1 MTCDE
6 VRDLAAGFVLGALR
20 PEEVRAVRDHL
31 ETCPEAHAEIAELG
45 GVVPYLAE
53 AVEPVEPPAGLKARI
68 LAAAAADLEMRTA
81 DAVVAAAAVADA
93 EPAPAPER
101 APVVRFP
108 EPIERA
114 VRERARRATPTA
126 WLVRIAAAAAIVA
139 LAGWNVLLQGQLSDA
154 RSYEDGVA
162 AVLEVA
168 SRPGSQAAIL
178 ADPDGDG
185 PRGIAAVAADG
196 SVVLAMRGLPA
207 TSGTEIYEAWVI
219 GGDGVPV
226 PIGGFAVG
234 GDGTAVFTAD
244 ATTAGH
250 GVTLALTRERA
261 PGATTPTLP
270 IVSAGVATSPAG

>member
-6 VRDLAAGFVLGALR
+6 VRDLAAGFVLGALP
-20 PEEVRAVRDHL
+20 PEDERAVRDHL
-31 ETCPEAHAEIAELG
+31 ETCPEPHAEIAELG

-53 AVEPVEPPAGLKARI
+53 TVEPVEPPAGLKARI
-68 LAAAAADLEMRTA
+68 LAAAAADLEARTA
-81 DAVVAAAAVADA
+81 G
-93 EPAPAPER
+93 
-101 APVVRFP
+101 APVVPFP
-108 EPIERA
+108 EPVERA
-114 VRERARRATPTA
+114 ARERARRATPTT
-126 WLVRIAAAAAIVA
+126 WLLRIAAVVAIVA
-139 LAGWNVLLQGQLSDA
+139 LAGWNVLLQGQLRDA

-162 AVLEVA
+162 AVLDVA
-168 SRPGSQAAIL
+168 SQTGSQAAIL

-196 SVVLAMRGLPA
+196 SVVLAMRDLAA
-207 TSGTEIYEAWVI
+207 TTGTEVYEAWVI

-234 GDGTAVFTAD
+234 GDGTAVFTAN
-244 ATTAGH
+244 ATTAGP